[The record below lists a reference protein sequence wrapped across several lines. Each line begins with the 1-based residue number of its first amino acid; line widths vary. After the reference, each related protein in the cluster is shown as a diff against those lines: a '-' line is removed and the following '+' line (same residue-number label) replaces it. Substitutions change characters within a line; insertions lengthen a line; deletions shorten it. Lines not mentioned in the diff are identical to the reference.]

1 MEEEQSLPWGMV
13 VKRVGSEVYRVFR
26 KRIAERLEIKLT
38 VDEYGLLVAINRQ
51 GDEVIQKNM
60 AEAMRKD
67 QSVILKLIDSLEKG
81 KLIRRIVHPRDRR
94 KNFLKITKK
103 GEEVMNQYLKIEL
116 ELIEEVQ
123 QGLQKSDIECFSRI
137 LTFIQAKTEKM

>member
-1 MEEEQSLPWGMV
+1 MEEEQSLPLGMV
-13 VKRVGSEVYRVFR
+13 IKRVGSEMYRIFK
-26 KRIAERLEIKLT
+26 KRIAERMETKLT
-38 VDEYGLLVAINRQ
+38 VDEYGLLMAINRQ

-60 AEAMRKD
+60 AEAMGKD

-81 KLIRRIVHPRDRR
+81 KLIRRLVHPRDRR

-103 GEEVMNQYLKIEL
+103 GEEVMNQFLKIEL
-116 ELIEEVQ
+116 ELIEELQ

>member
-1 MEEEQSLPWGMV
+1 MEEEQSLPLGMV
-13 VKRVGSEVYRVFR
+13 VKRVGSEMYRIFK
-26 KRIAERLEIKLT
+26 KRIAERLETKLT
-38 VDEYGLLVAINRQ
+38 VDEYGLLLAINRQ

-60 AEAMRKD
+60 AEAMGKD

-103 GEEVMNQYLKIEL
+103 GEDVMNQYLKIEL

-123 QGLQKSDIECFSRI
+123 QGLRKSDIECFSRI
-137 LTFIQAKTEKM
+137 LTFMQAKTEKM